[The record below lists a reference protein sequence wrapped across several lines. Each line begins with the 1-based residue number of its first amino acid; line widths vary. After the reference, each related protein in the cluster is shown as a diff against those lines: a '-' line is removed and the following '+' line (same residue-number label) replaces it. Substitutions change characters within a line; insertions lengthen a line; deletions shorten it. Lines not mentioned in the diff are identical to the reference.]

1 MKFTFLFW
9 SCVPTNIKQH
19 KLLSADLEPN
29 FIQVEAK
36 WSPSSAKLGHLRG
49 YFGLL
54 EAILGAC
61 WGLPYLF
68 KSEENQCYPLFV
80 LLLPLSKPR

>member
-1 MKFTFLFW
+1 MK
-9 SCVPTNIKQH
+9 QQ

-54 EAILGAC
+54 EAILGHLGASRTPSF
-61 WGLPYLF
+61 GAVML
-68 KSEENQCYPLFV
+68 SEQRLMRSLDLIEGW
-80 LLLPLSKPR
+80 